1 MRSLLSGDLTFL
13 ADDFLLGDLPFFSEA
28 TFLFFTGEGKRLFGD
43 LPLLCSE
50 EGSLCLGGDM
60 LLDNF
65 LFLDDGESLL
75 DDVVLEVD
83 ERLIFLLFDGE
94 VLLFRD
100 LLLEG

>member
-1 MRSLLSGDLTFL
+1 
-13 ADDFLLGDLPFFSEA
+13 
-28 TFLFFTGEGKRLFGD
+28 
-43 LPLLCSE
+43 
-50 EGSLCLGGDM
+50 M

-83 ERLIFLLFDGE
+83 EWFIFLLFDRE

-100 LLLEG
+100 LLLDE

>member
-1 MRSLLSGDLTFL
+1 MSGDLTFL
-13 ADDFLLGDLPFFSEA
+13 ADDFLLGDLPFFSQG
-28 TFLFFTGEGKRLFGD
+28 TFLFFTGEGECLFGD

-50 EGSLCLGGDM
+50 EGSLCLRGDM

-75 DDVVLEVD
+75 DDVVLEDD

-94 VLLFRD
+94 MLLFRD
-100 LLLEG
+100 LLLDG